1 MLPVIFAIDASLGSD
16 SLYWWGLNVIF
27 PLGLLIFVFGA
38 IYRISRYFLGRRVPS
53 PALAGFGTQFKE
65 GVSAIPTP
73 FGAAAKRDPFIIV
86 ETIFWHIFMLGV
98 VVIVGIHILAWN
110 YIFGQIFSVSNPLWF
125 LFKIST
131 PEQFTSAYQLGLLGS
146 NSYSHGGILN
156 PLGAWNS
163 AEVSTSTFDP
173 WSFLAVLVNGTV
185 MGLLAMAGIL
195 GYLITRIMDDV
206 TGHKRLSSS
215 GDYVFLILLAAIVI
229 TGLAA
234 MYDFQIPY
242 LGIPN
247 QANWYGLHIA
257 LVGAFIGYVPFSKGW
272 HMFGYYIGKGMRGYG
287 YGRKRR

>member
-1 MLPVIFAIDASLGSD
+1 MLPIVLAIGASLSSD

-38 IYRISRYFLGRRVPS
+38 IYRISRYFWGRRVPA
-53 PALAGFGTQFKE
+53 PTMAGFGTQFKE

-110 YIFGQIFSVSNPLWF
+110 YIFGQIFGVSNPLWF
-125 LFKIST
+125 LLKIST

-195 GYLITRIMDDV
+195 GYLVTRIVDDV

-234 MYDFQIPY
+234 MYDFQVPY
-242 LGIPN
+242 LGVPN

-287 YGRKRR
+287 YGRKRK